1 MATGR
6 LPDPNSAPVTAK
18 GDLYT
23 YSTVPAKLAVGSNG
37 DTLLA
42 DSAATTGLRWSA
54 QPAASNPV
62 INGGMDIWQRGTS
75 FSLAASTTA
84 ANGFLADR
92 WQTATSTNQACTIS
106 RQSVGDT
113 TNLPSIQYCLRY
125 QRNSGQTGTGGLEL
139 TNGFETAN
147 SIPFAGKV
155 VTLSFYARAG
165 ANYSPTSSLL
175 AVYLI
180 TGTGTDQSIW
190 GAGYTGTATPI
201 NSTATL
207 TTTWQRFTF
216 TGTVATTATQI
227 GVDLRMNPTGTA
239 GAADYYEV
247 TGVQLDVGSVA
258 LPFRRS
264 GNTLQGELA
273 ACQRYYW
280 RSDSGVAFANFGMA
294 MCASTTAAY
303 ATIDL
308 PVTMRIAPTTIDV
321 PSTITRLKLTDI
333 GSNNFTISAIVSEY
347 STKDTLSLKV
357 TSTGLTLQNIVVLTD
372 AGGNNSFIGASAEL

>member
-1 MATGR
+1 MPITRAYGQASQLGNT
-6 LPDPNSAPVTAK
+6 
-18 GDLYT
+18 
-23 YSTVPAKLAVGSNG
+23 
-37 DTLLA
+37 
-42 DSAATTGLRWSA
+42 
-54 QPAASNPV
+54 PAASNPV
-62 INGGMDIWQRGTS
+62 INGAFDIWQRGTS

-273 ACQRYYW
+273 ACQRYYV
-280 RSDSGVAFANFGMA
+280 RFNAATTYQKFGEGVA
-294 MCASTTAAY
+294 ASTTVAY
-303 ATIDL
+303 IAMPL
-308 PVTMRIAPTTIDV
+308 PVEMRVVPTAIDASAANTFRLQNHQNFELSAIAIGTVPTGK
-321 PSTITRLKLTDI
+321 SH
-333 GSNNFTISAIVSEY
+333 GTISPTVAS
-347 STKDTLSLKV
+347 
-357 TSTGLTLQNIVVLTD
+357 GLT
-372 AGGNNSFIGASAEL
+372 AGGFYFLMADNDTTAYLGFSAEL